1 MSFPYD
7 QSIIAFF
14 SLFFYALFALFYFSL
29 WWGNHKR
36 IAGLGYWTINLVLQV
51 VGKAI
56 AISPLLPN
64 TQFATVLGYVLT
76 SGGAVCFYF
85 GLAAFTNTSINKK
98 FYYCFFVAFAL
109 LIAWSVHSIPNSY
122 GRSLIYGLAVLF
134 ISTRYLSLIWKNLRS
149 NPWFF
154 KPFLLLFVLYSIMT
168 GFNILRISLDV
179 VALLRGEL
187 LETFDSP
194 LLRINQFLTLA
205 LLIGVNFCTL
215 MLTNNKL
222 LSDLAKES
230 QEKDAAME
238 KLKVTAEH
246 DRLTGLLNRG
256 ALDAYLE
263 SLVGQS
269 KESGR
274 WLVSMVDI
282 DNFKAINDTYGH
294 EAGDLV
300 LYRLASIFSSSIRK
314 QDTVGRWGGDEFLF
328 ILKDVSS
335 DEAADLVR
343 RLHEHVA
350 LFDWSG
356 ALHLPGLKVC
366 ISSGYYLYNGNET
379 KTEILRITDSNLY
392 AAKQQGR
399 NQWVGS

>member
-29 WWGNHKR
+29 WLGNHKR

-56 AISPLLPN
+56 AISALIPN

-98 FYYCFFVAFAL
+98 FYYGFFVVFAL
-109 LIAWSVHSIPNSY
+109 IIAWSVHSVPNSY
-122 GRSLIYGLAVLF
+122 SRSLIYGLAVLF
-134 ISTRYLSLIWKNLRS
+134 ISTRYLSMIWKNLRS

-168 GFNILRISLDV
+168 GFNFLRISLDT

-194 LLRINQFLTLA
+194 LLRINQFLTLG
-205 LLIGVNFCTL
+205 LLIGVNFCIL

>member
-1 MSFPYD
+1 M
-7 QSIIAFF
+7 
-14 SLFFYALFALFYFSL
+14 
-29 WWGNHKR
+29 
-36 IAGLGYWTINLVLQV
+36 
-51 VGKAI
+51 
-56 AISPLLPN
+56 
-64 TQFATVLGYVLT
+64 
-76 SGGAVCFYF
+76 
-85 GLAAFTNTSINKK
+85 
-98 FYYCFFVAFAL
+98 
-109 LIAWSVHSIPNSY
+109 
-122 GRSLIYGLAVLF
+122 
-134 ISTRYLSLIWKNLRS
+134 
-149 NPWFF
+149 
-154 KPFLLLFVLYSIMT
+154 
-168 GFNILRISLDV
+168 
-179 VALLRGEL
+179 
-187 LETFDSP
+187 
-194 LLRINQFLTLA
+194 
-205 LLIGVNFCTL
+205 
-215 MLTNNKL
+215 
-222 LSDLAKES
+222 
-230 QEKDAAME
+230 
-238 KLKVTAEH
+238 
-246 DRLTGLLNRG
+246 
-256 ALDAYLE
+256 DAYLE